1 MYQARNWK
9 HLGYLVGGDI
19 AILLGSFYLAMQYWW
34 WKAGPDSGDFFPY
47 VFMILAAYP
56 LALVLLD
63 LYDTRTDYKIHKA
76 STMTAVV
83 GAGLGAGLG
92 LSGLFYLLPPVKLP
106 RGVLLIQMVLA
117 IPWLFLW
124 RINFWRL
131 RQDSLIPKRIL
142 IVGAGKAG
150 HEALEILRRFGS
162 EYDVVGL
169 VDDEPGRQT
178 HLVQYRDRMMLT
190 TTSGYEFL
198 GSSRDL
204 VSLARKHK
212 VDGIVVAVV
221 GPKRQG
227 MIEATLQCR
236 MEGVFVSDLL
246 TLGEELAGKILLQ
259 HTRDSWFVF
268 APGFLILHQRV
279 FQRFKR
285 MTDVVCAVIGLMVA
299 SPILGAA
306 TVLIKLDSRGPVFFR
321 QTRIGQNEKPFT
333 ALKLRTMVHV
343 SHSASSPYTEK
354 SDPRVTRVGRL
365 LRFFRIDEI
374 PQMWNVLKGEMS
386 FIGPRAEWDILVK
399 EYKERI
405 PYYSIRHVVKP
416 GITGWAQVNYR
427 YGSSLEDTARKLEYD
442 LYYVKNMS
450 VALDI
455 RILFKTVSVVLLGK
469 GSR

>member
-1 MYQARNWK
+1 
-9 HLGYLVGGDI
+9 
-19 AILLGSFYLAMQYWW
+19 MQYWW

-47 VFMILAAYP
+47 VFMILTAYL

-63 LYDTRTDYKIHKA
+63 LYETRTDYRIHRA
-76 STMTAVV
+76 STLTAVV
-83 GAGLGAGLG
+83 GAVLGAGLG
-92 LSGLFYLLPPVKLP
+92 LSGLFYLLPHVKLP
-106 RGVLLIQMVLA
+106 RGVLLIQMALA
-117 IPWLFLW
+117 IPIIFLW

-131 RQDSLIPKRIL
+131 REDSLVPKRML

-150 HEALEILRRFGS
+150 QAALEILNRFGS
-162 EYDVVGL
+162 EYKVVGF
-169 VDDEPGRQT
+169 VDDDPGRQT
-178 HLVQYRDRMMLT
+178 HLVLCPDGLALST
-190 TTSGYEFL
+190 IDGCEIL

-204 VSLARKHK
+204 LSMTRRYR

-227 MIEATLQCR
+227 LIEATLQCR

-246 TLGEELAGKILLQ
+246 TLGEELAGRILLQ

-268 APGFLILHQRV
+268 APGFLILHHKAFKRL
-279 FQRFKR
+279 KR
-285 MTDVVCAVIGLMVA
+285 MTDVVCAMIGLILA
-299 SPILGAA
+299 SPILLAA
-306 TVLIKLDSRGPVFFR
+306 AALIKLDSRGPVFFR
-321 QTRIGQNEKPFT
+321 QTRVGQNERPFT
-333 ALKLRTMVHV
+333 ALKLRTMAHAAYG
-343 SHSASSPYTEK
+343 ASSPYTEK
-354 SDPRVTRVGRL
+354 TDPRVTRVGRV

-386 FIGPRAEWDILVK
+386 FIGPRAEWDLLVK
-399 EYKERI
+399 EYKEKI
-405 PYYSIRHVVKP
+405 PYYSMRHVVKP

-427 YGSSLEDTARKLEYD
+427 YGSSLEDTFRKLELD

-455 RILFKTVSVVLLGK
+455 KILIKTVSVVLLGK